1 MLGHVQR
8 GGTPTAFD
16 RVLATRFGLH
26 AIEAANEGNWGRM
39 TALRS
44 TEIDLVD
51 LGDAVA
57 VLKTVPPELYNEAEV
72 FFG

>member
-1 MLGHVQR
+1 
-8 GGTPTAFD
+8 
-16 RVLATRFGLH
+16 
-26 AIEAANEGNWGRM
+26 M

-51 LGDAVA
+51 LADAVA
-57 VLKTVPPELYNEAEV
+57 VLKTVPPELYEEAEV